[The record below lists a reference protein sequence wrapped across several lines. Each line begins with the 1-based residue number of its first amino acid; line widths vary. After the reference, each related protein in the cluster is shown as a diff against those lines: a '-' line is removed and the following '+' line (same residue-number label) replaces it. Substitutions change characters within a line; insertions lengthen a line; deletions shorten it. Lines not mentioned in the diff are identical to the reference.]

1 MNIPD
6 SITKNLV
13 FVDTFQK
20 LDSVM
25 EQHVGKNIR
34 VAYSGGADSDIV
46 MHLLKLRGYDITGVF
61 YDTGLEYAA
70 TWEHLDYMRSLGF
83 NIEVIKARRPI
94 PTSQR
99 NYGYAFIS
107 KRVADM
113 LERLQKHNFDF
124 QQHGSLPFDV
134 LYEMYPKCKSALRW
148 WTNTHNSDRN
158 NIKWNRYLKEFLI
171 EYGLPFKVSG
181 KCCDGA
187 KKLPIK
193 EYTKAHNIDLM
204 ILGIRRAEGGARAST
219 YKGCFVPKRAYTY
232 SMYFPLFFW
241 KDEDRLLF
249 EQVFDIR
256 HSAAYHTYGLK
267 RTGCAGCPF
276 GLKFEE
282 ELDVMQHHEPKL
294 LKGVSN
300 IFGPAYG
307 WTRKYKAFVQ
317 EQKQQDK

>member
-1 MNIPD
+1 MKLSSEIL
-6 SITKNLV
+6 SKQLV

-20 LDSVM
+20 VHSVM
-25 EQHVGKNIR
+25 KQYENNKIR
-34 VAYSGGADSDIV
+34 VAYSGGADSDVV
-46 MHLLKLRGYDITGVF
+46 MHLLRYCGYNVSGVF
-61 YDTGLEYAA
+61 YDTGLEYQA
-70 TWEHLDYMRSLGF
+70 TWNHLEYMRSLGF
-83 NIEVIKARRPI
+83 NIEVIKAKRPI

-124 QQHGSLPFDV
+124 QNDGSLSFDI
-134 LYEMYPKCKSALRW
+134 LYEKYPRCKSALRW
-148 WTNTHNSDRN
+148 WTNTHNNDRN

-193 EYTKAHNIDLM
+193 EYTKEHNIDLM
-204 ILGIRRAEGGARAST
+204 ILGIRRSEGGTRASA
-219 YKGCFVPKRAYTY
+219 YRGCFVPKKSYTY

-241 KDEDRLLF
+241 KDEDRQLF
-249 EQVFDIR
+249 EKELGIQ
-256 HSAAYHTYGLK
+256 HSAAYTQYGLT

-276 GLKFEE
+276 GLGFES
-282 ELDVMQHHEPKL
+282 ELDVMQHYEPKL
-294 LKGVSN
+294 LKGVTS
-300 IFGPAYG
+300 IFGSAYN
-307 WTRKYKAFVQ
+307 WTRKYRTYAQ
-317 EQKQQDK
+317 EQKEK